1 MAKRELVGTPTK
13 EKTKAGRTVY
23 RTKEGERVSEKSATV
38 GPIKGKYYNVPS
50 IHAGKRY
57 TDDELV
63 EAIKNNRLIPTSV
76 HDSIPEAEA
85 AAKKRSNELN
95 KGGAMLNQQMKMA
108 FMEEGGLQD
117 QGGTKDKA
125 SGNDVPSGSLKK
137 EVRDDIPAM
146 VSEGEF
152 ILPADVVR
160 YHGLEKLMGLRQEA
174 KAGLQVMEKMGQM
187 GNSEE
192 AEIPDDLPFS
202 LDDII
207 VIDDDNKKEMA
218 EGGLLFAQEGTD
230 VQDMMYRRS
239 ENRPTGLALR
249 QSPYEIAMGGP
260 NKYDSKRVAYKDKD
274 GKIVYILEDYMQ
286 RPQQS
291 TEGLTRVESLKPDD
305 GDDTADDTVIPE
317 EEDKEG
323 DALERRRE
331 EKRKER
337 RQKEKAIRRKE
348 QAEQA
353 MKTSAERLNIPLE
366 EYEKLPMSARLG
378 LIGQEMRIMA
388 GGKLDTAA
396 RDKVLADAEKAGDG
410 FFAGI
415 GNKIKDFFGIGDDD
429 DDAPKTPT
437 TEGAKG
443 TEAPEVTTVTGA
455 DNNPNKEGDF
465 AETGATYTGPLG
477 GYDDE
482 SGGAKLTTPDELAYT
497 QGMQSAAAT
506 PNMQMTTPISG
517 STVTPPAFTE
527 APLRNLGTELTGD
540 VEPKNIAVEGEGS
553 TSFIDRT
560 LDKEGSRERYMRDKA
575 RERRSKAREEAA
587 DARREKTQKEL
598 GITKK
603 QKDRLRDKKR
613 DDRKDQNKA
622 QRRAA
627 AKEDKKAKD
636 DAKNVRDY
644 GISGLKKGGLMKRN
658 HP

>member
-1 MAKRELVGTPTK
+1 MYSK
-13 EKTKAGRTVY
+13 
-23 RTKEGERVSEKSATV
+23 
-38 GPIKGKYYNVPS
+38 
-50 IHAGKRY
+50 
-57 TDDELV
+57 
-63 EAIKNNRLIPTSV
+63 
-76 HDSIPEAEA
+76 
-85 AAKKRSNELN
+85 
-95 KGGAMLNQQMKMA
+95 QMEM
-108 FMEEGGLQD
+108 FGEGGLKD

-207 VIDDDNKKEMA
+207 VINDDNKKEMA
-218 EGGLLFAQEGTD
+218 EGGLLFAQEGAD

-239 ENRPTGLALR
+239 ENRPTGLGDI

-274 GKIVYILEDYMQ
+274 GKIVYILEDYMK

-337 RQKEKAIRRKE
+337 RQAEKAIRRKE
-348 QAEQA
+348 QAAQA
-353 MKTSAERLNIPLE
+353 MKTSAERLGIPLE
-366 EYEKLPMSARLG
+366 EYEELPMSARLG

-388 GGKLDTAA
+388 GGKLDTSA

-410 FFAGI
+410 FFAGV
-415 GNKIKDFFGIGDDD
+415 GNRLKDFFGIGDDD
-429 DDAPKTPT
+429 DDAPKAPTPNAPLPRPSSLGT
-437 TEGAKG
+437 KG
-443 TEAPEVTTVTGA
+443 TEAPKLEEGTSDAEEFAMMTQGTPADLRGPSGTYDEMVEQSKANTPIVASGDSDDLGTAPTTVASAQFGQTPVGSL
-455 DNNPNKEGDF
+455 PS
-465 AETGATYTGPLG
+465 GPPL
-477 GYDDE
+477 
-482 SGGAKLTTPDELAYT
+482 PDELSYT
-497 QGMQSAAAT
+497 QGMQRPSVPSVQ
-506 PNMQMTTPISG
+506 PNTTE
-517 STVTPPAFTE
+517 PAFTE
-527 APLRNLGTELTGD
+527 IERKLPNLSQGNTTEGASRLIEGTSR
-540 VEPKNIAVEGEGS
+540 KAMS
-553 TSFIDRT
+553 DRQKR
-560 LDKEGSRERYMRDKA
+560 DMERRV
-575 RERRSKAREEAA
+575 RSKAREDKAEKERKRNMSKV
-587 DARREKTQKEL
+587 DKKDRDRFRKRREEA
-598 GITKK
+598 
-603 QKDRLRDKKR
+603 DKKES
-613 DDRKDQNKA
+613 KESKEKNK
-622 QRRAA
+622 
-627 AKEDKKAKD
+627 KEAD
-636 DAKNVRDY
+636 NVRDY

-658 HP
+658 YP

>member
-1 MAKRELVGTPTK
+1 MYSK
-13 EKTKAGRTVY
+13 
-23 RTKEGERVSEKSATV
+23 
-38 GPIKGKYYNVPS
+38 
-50 IHAGKRY
+50 
-57 TDDELV
+57 
-63 EAIKNNRLIPTSV
+63 
-76 HDSIPEAEA
+76 
-85 AAKKRSNELN
+85 
-95 KGGAMLNQQMKMA
+95 QMEM
-108 FMEEGGLQD
+108 FGEGGLKD

-239 ENRPTGLALR
+239 ENRPTGLADIR
-249 QSPYEIAMGGP
+249 SPYEIAMGGP

-331 EKRKER
+331 EKRKDDRKKER
-337 RQKEKAIRRKE
+337 E
-348 QAEQA
+348 Q
-353 MKTSAERLNIPLE
+353 SVRERLDDQVNRDIKAFQDAGDPRFEGKTGKEARDAYYNLSFKE
-366 EYEKLPMSARLG
+366 RAGMAAKDLAGRPARLKEDLDN
-378 LIGQEMRIMA
+378 LIDSLPDEVKKIPE
-388 GGKLDTAA
+388 
-396 RDKVLADAEKAGDG
+396 VLGA
-410 FFAGI
+410 I
-415 GNKIKDFFGIGDDD
+415 GNVYKDAGMELGKKAKEFFGIGDDD
-429 DDAPKTPT
+429 DAPKAPT
-437 TEGAKG
+437 TEGARG
-443 TEAPEVTTVTGA
+443 TEAPKLEEGTSDAEEFAMMTQGTPADLRGPSGTYDEMVEQSKATTPISPS
-455 DNNPNKEGDF
+455 N
-465 AETGATYTGPLG
+465 ETLDAFTSATPVATASTQFGQTPVGSLPSGPPL
-477 GYDDE
+477 
-482 SGGAKLTTPDELAYT
+482 PDELSYT
-497 QGMQSAAAT
+497 QGMQRPSVPSVQ
-506 PNMQMTTPISG
+506 PNTTE
-517 STVTPPAFTE
+517 PAFTE
-527 APLRNLGTELTGD
+527 IERKLPNLSQGNTTEGASRLIEGTSR
-540 VEPKNIAVEGEGS
+540 KAMS
-553 TSFIDRT
+553 DRQKR
-560 LDKEGSRERYMRDKA
+560 DMERRV
-575 RERRSKAREEAA
+575 RSKAREDKAEKERKRNISKV
-587 DARREKTQKEL
+587 DKKDRDRFKKRREEA
-598 GITKK
+598 
-603 QKDRLRDKKR
+603 DKKES
-613 DDRKDQNKA
+613 KESKEKNK
-622 QRRAA
+622 
-627 AKEDKKAKD
+627 KEAD
-636 DAKNVRDY
+636 NVRDY

-658 HP
+658 YP